1 MAVFLES
8 YGDKRNSGYHL
19 NTNGDLCVLT
29 KTTNDVSQNSYSL
42 KNCHAESLV
51 VQLWGETAAPGAIVI
66 AKTDDN
72 SDEHPVFPNNSTCE
86 VPPVPLPL
94 DDLRRINQPAA
105 LSFCHPPP
113 RRRETDREAF
123 RGNNAGRSVQ
133 MGPQVLDSRDE
144 EAQILNLRDDAIS
157 ATPHWDNFLTNL
169 SVAADDDHRRDFIDF
184 IHRHCFQEDLL
195 WKNSSGDLLDHKM
208 PLALKMETLFETA
221 WQRRALA
228 LEHINGSSDV
238 AVSDHTYELSSEQ
251 MQELSQLRLPDR
263 GMLIVWARRGPEIR
277 NIKTKPSNPKWKIQ
291 NRKSELWYPEY
302 QAHGCYLPGG
312 ICWFND
318 WRLDVES
325 WMKAENLPSYYHYLE
340 RSANGEKVCY
350 RKAHQ
355 MVKSGFSSYC
365 HYLAGSKYL
374 LRMLLQ
380 LPILAQCS
388 AANPEP
394 AEIPALTKWM
404 TDLQREKQTQEYKD
418 AVRKSKPALS
428 PNHRRLSLQIWEAS
442 RELTEAK
449 ALSKKGLWD
458 DLTQEEQSLVE
469 AYDSGRLDRR
479 MQHLIS
485 QQTPVYKSER
495 REKHKPAA
503 TVIAEPTAAEPD
515 SDTHPVH
522 ETQAATVQ
530 TSSSIARSA
539 TPPHHPKPK
548 RVHTPALI
556 KLEAGDFT
564 SASGMVLQAHLTRGL
579 QLEQDMK
586 DAKRSFETAQN
597 SSSSIYCGDMSSRIS
612 DPTVVPESYRGQSG
626 QAASQ
631 AVCRAAAFQERPALA
646 PATTLKA
653 L

>member
-94 DDLRRINQPAA
+94 HDLRRINQPAA
-105 LSFCHPPP
+105 LSLCHRTP
-113 RRRETDREAF
+113 RRRKADWEAC

-144 EAQILNLRDDAIS
+144 ETQVLNLRDDAIS

-263 GMLIVWARRGPEIR
+263 GMLIVWARMGPEIR

-325 WMKAENLPSYYHYLE
+325 WMKAENLSSYYHYLE
-340 RSANGEKVCY
+340 RSANGEKACY
-350 RKAHQ
+350 RKAHH
-355 MVKSGFSSYC
+355 MAKSGFSSYC

-388 AANPEP
+388 AANHEP
-394 AEIPALTKWM
+394 AEISALTKWM
-404 TDLQREKQTQEYKD
+404 TDLQRVKQTQEYKD

-458 DLTQEEQSLVE
+458 DLTQKEQSLVE

-485 QQTPVYKSER
+485 QQIPVYKSER
-495 REKHKPAA
+495 REKHKPTA

-530 TSSSIARSA
+530 TSFSTARSA

-564 SASGMVLQAHLTRGL
+564 SASGMVLQAHLSRGL
-579 QLEQDMK
+579 QLEKDMN
-586 DAKRSFETAQN
+586 DAKRSFETAQTARAA
-597 SSSSIYCGDMSSRIS
+597 SIAATCQAESLTLPWHQN
-612 DPTVVPESYRGQSG
+612 PTVVNLAKQRLKRFAERRRFRKGQRWR
-626 QAASQ
+626 QL
-631 AVCRAAAFQERPALA
+631 RR
-646 PATTLKA
+646 
-653 L
+653 